1 MANALPKPGAS
12 WFNLEGLHTALA
24 NNRQIVPAFK
34 TALAEASNLLD
45 SEFAAGEDIEAL
57 VHGRALLIDELLA
70 LAWSRFDWNENLGS
84 FWKNRISILAVGGY
98 GRGELHPFSD
108 IDLLILLE
116 RPRYQAHRQ
125 NIQNF
130 ITMLWDIGLEVGHS
144 VRSIKECGHQAVQD
158 LTVVTAMMESR
169 TIAGNE
175 ELRTRMLKRIAP
187 NKMWPPAAFYKAKV
201 VEQEER
207 HEKSDHTEY
216 SLEPNVKSS
225 PGGLRD
231 IHTVMWIA
239 KRQYDCESFE
249 DLVAAGFLSP
259 DERDVLREGRRFLWR
274 VRWGL
279 HRLAAREDDRLLFEY
294 QKQLATLFGYQDNDQ
309 LAVEQFMQDY
319 YRTALSVFATNELL
333 LQHFDEAILR
343 TRERARTE
351 PLNDRFQI
359 RNRTIEVIS
368 DDVFVEHPPAIL
380 ELFVLLG
387 TNEDLV
393 DTVRAT
399 TARLVSR
406 HVYLID
412 DAFRRNPEV
421 TELFLTLL
429 RSSTRLFSQLRRMER
444 YGILDAYLPE
454 FTPVIGQM
462 QFDLFHIYTV
472 DAHTLQVVRNMRRF
486 RYRNQEQRFPIAAHI
501 YPRLPKIELLYIAG
515 LYHDIAKGQGGD
527 HSRLG
532 VKIVRDFCE
541 RHQLG
546 TWDTNLVAWL
556 VENHLVMSTTAQRKD
571 LSDPDTIH
579 DFAVFVQDQVR
590 LDFLYALTVADI
602 NATNP
607 TLWNGWRASLMHQLY
622 TATKRLLRAGTEQ
635 YVDRAEFIAENHR
648 AALARLVERGSD
660 RDSVQKAWRYI
671 SDDYFL
677 RESTSD
683 IVWHTEA
690 LLQHNLDTGP
700 LILIGEFRT
709 LLKEEGA
716 TQIFIHSAGA
726 TDHFIATA
734 RAFEQLSLNVVDA
747 RIVTSD
753 RAASFNTFHV
763 LEASGQQV
771 GDRPGRKTE
780 ISQVLRDH
788 LAGDGSGTRR
798 RQPLALRSFNFK
810 TAVSLRDDE
819 NSGQTAV
826 EIITP
831 DRPGLLATIAAVF
844 LEHGLILLGAR
855 ITTLGERV
863 EDLFYVIR
871 EDGTPFARSA
881 FGETLER
888 AVIAAL
894 DSAADQTDN
903 LKEAS

>member
-1 MANALPKPGAS
+1 MPDTGAA
-12 WFNLEGLHTALA
+12 WFNLDSVHAALA
-24 NNRQIVPAFK
+24 DNRRIVPAFK
-34 TALAEASNLLD
+34 ATLADAAQILD
-45 SEFAAGEDIEAL
+45 AKFAEGEDIEAL
-57 VHGRALLIDELLA
+57 VRGRAQLVDELLV
-70 LAWSRFDWNENLGS
+70 LAWRRFEWNENLGS
-84 FWKNRISILAVGGY
+84 FWKNRISLLAVGGY
-98 GRGELHPFSD
+98 GRGELHPYSD

-116 RPRYQAHRQ
+116 RPRYQAHSQ
-125 NIQNF
+125 NIQSF
-130 ITMLWDIGLEVGHS
+130 VTMLWDIGLEVGHS
-144 VRSIKECGHQAVQD
+144 VRSVKECGHQAARD

-169 TIAGNE
+169 TLVGDE
-175 ELRTRMLKRIAP
+175 ELRTRMLKKTAP
-187 NKMWPPAAFYKAKV
+187 RKMWSPAAFYRAKTA
-201 VEQEER
+201 EQEER

-239 KRQYDCESFE
+239 KRQYDCTSFE

-259 DERDVLREGRRFLWR
+259 DERDLLRDGRRFLWK

-279 HRLAAREDDRLLFEY
+279 HRAADREDDRLLFEY
-294 QKQLATLFGYQDNDQ
+294 QKQLAEQFGYVDSDQ

-343 TRERARTE
+343 PRERATVE
-351 PLNDRFQI
+351 PLNERFQI
-359 RNRTIEVIS
+359 RNRTIEVVS
-368 DDVFVEHPPAIL
+368 DDVFVKHPPALL

-387 TNEDLV
+387 TNEDRV

-406 HVYLID
+406 YVHLID
-412 DAFRRNPEV
+412 DEFRRNPEV

-527 HSRLG
+527 HSQLG
-532 VKIVRDFCE
+532 VNIARNFCE

-571 LSDPDTIH
+571 LSDPDTIR
-579 DFAVFVQDQVR
+579 DFVVLVQDQVR
-590 LDFLYALTVADI
+590 LDYLYALTVADI

-622 TATKRLLRAGTEQ
+622 IQTKRWLRAGTEQ
-635 YVDRAEFIAENHR
+635 YVDRAEFIAENRR
-648 AALARLVERGSD
+648 AALTRLIERGFAES
-660 RDSVQKAWRYI
+660 RVREAWHHI

-677 RESTSD
+677 RESVTD

-690 LLQHNLDTGP
+690 LLQHDLETGP

-716 TQIFIHSAGA
+716 TQIFIHSSAA

-734 RAFEQLSLNVVDA
+734 SAFEQLSLNVVDA
-747 RIVTSD
+747 RIVTGEGD
-753 RAASFNTFHV
+753 ASFNTFQV

-771 GDRPGRKTE
+771 GDRPGRKAE
-780 ISQVLRDH
+780 ITQVLRDH
-788 LAGDGSGTRR
+788 LLGAGGSTRR
-798 RQPLALRSFNFK
+798 RQPLALRSFNFN
-810 TAVSLRDDE
+810 TTVSLRDDV
-819 NSGQTAV
+819 SGRTAV

-831 DRPGLLATIAAVF
+831 DRPGLLATIAGVF
-844 LEHGLILLGAR
+844 FDYGLTLLGAR

-863 EDLFYVIR
+863 EDLFYVSR
-871 EDGTPFARSA
+871 EDGTPFADSE
-881 FGETLER
+881 FGGVLER
-888 AVIAAL
+888 AVISAL
-894 DSAADQTDN
+894 DSAPEESTNSMQ
-903 LKEAS
+903 EAS